1 MMYPHLD
8 DFASMLEA
16 LFVGPC
22 QPLQRPMRCTE
33 PGWDL
38 SELRFAVQRLKTGK
52 CGDELGLTA
61 ELLKHAPEE
70 FLNTLLTLYNNVLV
84 TGEGPESWCRTL
96 FSMLPKKKSHY
107 NLRTSDQLQTFFF
120 FFSAPF
126 SRRRSLVDDCFT
138 GQPPGSAISIP
149 AAPDVHDGLGQIQAS
164 APKGRAG
171 RRLYKTFA
179 YLLLG
184 RLEQFLEAGQ
194 PEEQHGFR
202 PRTTTRRTPCHS

>member
-22 QPLQRPMRCTE
+22 QPLQRPMRLTE

-70 FLNTLLTLYNNVLV
+70 FLNTLLTMYNNVLV
-84 TGEGPESWCRTL
+84 TGERPES
-96 FSMLPKKKSHY
+96 
-107 NLRTSDQLQTFFF
+107 
-120 FFSAPF
+120 
-126 SRRRSLVDDCFT
+126 
-138 GQPPGSAISIP
+138 
-149 AAPDVHDGLGQIQAS
+149 
-164 APKGRAG
+164 
-171 RRLYKTFA
+171 
-179 YLLLG
+179 
-184 RLEQFLEAGQ
+184 
-194 PEEQHGFR
+194 
-202 PRTTTRRTPCHS
+202 